1 MDFRIYDLGFLQN
14 YWRVTIPLSIFAC
27 LVADFP
33 RCIENRNNCTVIS
46 IRNIYYSIY
55 IMNLLHSILWYYC
68 YVKKKKKLYHI
79 TNIENIKKLLK
90 NSGLERNENKTR
102 NQKKKKKNSR
112 YLSALLH
119 KLSYINFIHSFVI
132 YIQIDHWSP
141 SAISKTGKGVNPVS
155 TMAQAYRRVPR
166 VRFVPDLLG
175 KLERKLHVLYATTV
189 ETIMTFYPR
198 ARRLLI
204 KWISAQARILTS
216 SDKSGFNSSSVGGLI
231 SVYIAESLFVRFF
244 L

>member
-55 IMNLLHSILWYYC
+55 IMNLLHSILWYYR

-102 NQKKKKKNSR
+102 NQKKKKKKFEISLCIASQTFVYKLYSFLRHIYSNRPLISFR
-112 YLSALLH
+112 DIEDWQRCKSCFHDGTGLS
-119 KLSYINFIHSFVI
+119 
-132 YIQIDHWSP
+132 
-141 SAISKTGKGVNPVS
+141 
-155 TMAQAYRRVPR
+155 
-166 VRFVPDLLG
+166 
-175 KLERKLHVLYATTV
+175 
-189 ETIMTFYPR
+189 
-198 ARRLLI
+198 
-204 KWISAQARILTS
+204 TS
-216 SDKSGFNSSSVGGLI
+216 STCSIHPRSAK
-231 SVYIAESLFVRFF
+231 
-244 L
+244 